1 MQRVIAFMRENVRV
15 NKTINVCSS
24 AYHQWTCS
32 LKKNSMHIQ
41 IWQML
46 AEIMTKISCYQIKY
60 QTIHNFYFE
69 FMTKIVSALDRS
81 KQTGSRRNQSQKKN
95 QLNFPILS
103 EPQCIKNRFFRA
115 DYESVLI
122 LWKYAMETVFILVG
136 TSLLSGFIWTILS
149 IFPSAISVRWW
160 ENAEILNSW
169 WKKAQENSTEIWT
182 KFHKAISSWRDWF
195 KFPSYW

>member
-103 EPQCIKNRFFRA
+103 EPQCMHKKSLFSRRLRISIDSLKVCNGDGFYFSWYKSLEWIYL
-115 DYESVLI
+115 DNF
-122 LWKYAMETVFILVG
+122 KYFSKRHLCAMVGECRNTQFLVKKSSRKFYRDMNTV
-136 TSLLSGFIWTILS
+136 
-149 IFPSAISVRWW
+149 P
-160 ENAEILNSW
+160 
-169 WKKAQENSTEIWT
+169 
-182 KFHKAISSWRDWF
+182 
-195 KFPSYW
+195 